1 MIKQT
6 VMAASVF
13 AAAVFA
19 FQPQQAQAGTK
30 VQVHIGVPSLGY
42 FGGHHYYGGHR
53 PHYRNHAYQGRPV
66 YRPRRSYRKVGCNQA
81 KQVLHNRG
89 FRDVRTRDCHGSLYV
104 FKAFRGGHWWMVRVS
119 SQTGQVLGARA
130 I

>member
-6 VMAASVF
+6 IIAASVF

-30 VQVHIGVPSLGY
+30 VQVHIGVPS
-42 FGGHHYYGGHR
+42 FAYYAGHR
-53 PHYRNHAYQGRPV
+53 PHYRSHAHSGRPV
-66 YRPRRSYRKVGCNQA
+66 YRPRHHYRVGCHQA
-81 KQVLHNRG
+81 KRMLRHRG
-89 FRDVRTRDCHGSLYV
+89 FREIRTYDCRRARYV
-104 FKAFRGGHWWMVRVS
+104 FKAFKRGHWWMVRVS
-119 SQTGQVLGARA
+119 SNSGRVLGVRA